1 MSGVTKHIFN
11 QEVRDILSMWDCEIK
26 TIEPLLP
33 KEYSSGD
40 IITLLKEFYPHEWHS
55 VEIKYVYYQ
64 TKDRYIKRKFGKSR
78 YHMKAP
84 EVLLMDASRC
94 KKILSKE
101 YQRIHFDNYTE
112 ESGVLA
118 RENLWLKRKPKIERV
133 NQKIEKALSKV
144 QQVTPSFIDQLIGLY
159 ERKNTSQKDRRYI
172 LLELKKYYSDKI
184 IQFFFKL
191 NDTELNKQLR
201 WEAFYHLQSFNYQP
215 RARRQKYMQVHT
227 KNKKR
232 KEFLKEVY
240 PFETYEIPQNPNE
253 LEYRIENS
261 REQKIKEYVNSSD
274 WTGLHYMVRTVTG
287 GYYKASGTFTLPSV
301 NLKSSLSDP
310 DVPYGFFGIYVS
322 DKIGL
327 DLGTYYSQ
335 KDGEWGFDISGY
347 IKNSAG
353 EYAHYWR
360 PSSIKYSP
368 SQLSSVNLVATI
380 TKGSAYDTVTLK
392 IINGVSWAV
401 IDTITLNTNETGHNA
416 TFTKPVNGASESYVT
431 SNYTN
436 LYFNREVCLA
446 YDKQSN
452 RAPTGTT
459 ILNARW
465 SQVYLYTPSNGY
477 GLWGTA
483 ATTFA
488 HKTAQTSTL
497 ANKVSVSITTKWSED
512 TTNIL
517 YQ

>member
-172 LLELKKYYSDKI
+172 LLELKKYYSHKI

-261 REQKIKEYVNSSD
+261 REQKIKEYDFFISHSSKDGTIVQKLIRAENQNGKNIFCDWINDVDYLKRHLLCEATLKVLEKRMEQSKAMIFVVSENSRNSV
-274 WTGLHYMVRTVTG
+274 WCKYELNY
-287 GYYKASGTFTLPSV
+287 FTELGKPIYCISKEAIDEG
-301 NLKSSLSDP
+301 NICLDKMSDP
-310 DVPYGFFGIYVS
+310 WFLDAYYLRQEKLFRELYNQIS
-322 DKIGL
+322 KIDDDEAVDFSMDTSKFKKEVFAIPRL
-327 DLGTYYSQ
+327 MLTN
-335 KDGEWGFDISGY
+335 ISITPLY
-347 IKNSAG
+347 
-353 EYAHYWR
+353 
-360 PSSIKYSP
+360 SSIS
-368 SQLSSVNLVATI
+368 LVLLVLI
-380 TKGSAYDTVTLK
+380 CIV
-392 IINGVSWAV
+392 
-401 IDTITLNTNETGHNA
+401 
-416 TFTKPVNGASESYVT
+416 
-431 SNYTN
+431 
-436 LYFNREVCLA
+436 
-446 YDKQSN
+446 
-452 RAPTGTT
+452 
-459 ILNARW
+459 
-465 SQVYLYTPSNGY
+465 
-477 GLWGTA
+477 
-483 ATTFA
+483 
-488 HKTAQTSTL
+488 
-497 ANKVSVSITTKWSED
+497 
-512 TTNIL
+512 
-517 YQ
+517 